1 MLPQGTRCVA
11 QIVRLDAVALSHTPP
26 CVILRVIKLVLV
38 ESLCCW
44 LLHRRLVLRT
54 MSDRKTHMDMPEH
67 VVYRYDKVLR
77 APPPTP
83 PELDPQA
90 REPDD
95 NTIVEFRENHLTTT
109 QRQKL
114 LAQCAALIRLP
125 SKPVPSP
132 KWDSVPMLPAR
143 VRRIVYM
150 YCWGPPDVVEC
161 QLALPRGNQEW
172 SYEFYDRP
180 ANRPRGFRPSLRPVD
195 DGYDID
201 DSDSTAEPFV
211 ATDDE
216 WDDGVE
222 AAILPMPDGWCR
234 RNLHKALR
242 RIVNAKIIR
251 IEPRP

>member
-1 MLPQGTRCVA
+1 M
-11 QIVRLDAVALSHTPP
+11 ALSHTPP

-44 LLHRRLVLRT
+44 LLHRKLVLHT
-54 MSDRKTHMDMPEH
+54 MSYRNAQMDLPKH
-67 VVYRYDKVLR
+67 VAFRYDKVLR

-95 NTIVEFRENHLTTT
+95 NTIFAIPENP
-109 QRQKL
+109 KL
-114 LAQCAALIRLP
+114 KQLLLEQCALVGGLP

-132 KWDSVPMLPAR
+132 KWDSVPWPMLPAR
-143 VRRIVYM
+143 VRHIVHM
-150 YCWGPPDVVEC
+150 YYGRGQLDVVDC
-161 QLALPRGNQEW
+161 QLHVALPRGFRDW
-172 SYEFYDRP
+172 SYAFFDRP
-180 ANRPRGFRPSLRPVD
+180 DKRPRGFWPRSPRPDD

-201 DSDSTAEPFV
+201 DSDSTAESFV
-211 ATDDE
+211 GTDDG

-234 RNLHKALR
+234 RNLHKACR
-242 RIVNAKIIR
+242 RIVNAKITR

>member
-1 MLPQGTRCVA
+1 MA

-95 NTIVEFRENHLTTT
+95 NTIVEFPGDPA
-109 QRQKL
+109 
-114 LAQCAALIRLP
+114 LAQELLEKCVVIGLP
-125 SKPVPSP
+125 SKTVPSP
-132 KWDSVPMLPAR
+132 KWDSVPMLPAG

>member
-1 MLPQGTRCVA
+1 VA
-11 QIVRLDAVALSHTPP
+11 QIVRLDAMALSHTPP
-26 CVILRVIKLVLV
+26 CVILRMIKLVLV

-44 LLHRRLVLRT
+44 FLHRKLVLHT
-54 MSDRKTHMDMPEH
+54 MSYRETHMVH
-67 VVYRYDKVLR
+67 VVYQYDQVLR
-77 APPPTP
+77 VPPPTP

-95 NTIVEFRENHLTTT
+95 NTIVEFGENHLTTT

-114 LAQCAALIRLP
+114 LEQCAASIRLP

-150 YCWGPPDVVEC
+150 YCWGPPDVVDM
-161 QLALPRGNQEW
+161 QLYLGLPRGFQDW
-172 SYEFYDRP
+172 SYEFFDRP
-180 ANRPRGFRPSLRPVD
+180 DNRPRGWRPDWHKSFRPD
-195 DGYDID
+195 DDDID
-201 DSDSTAEPFV
+201 DSDSTAESSFV
-211 ATDDE
+211 GTDDG
-216 WDDGVE
+216 WDAGVE
-222 AAILPMPDGWCR
+222 PAILPMPDGWCR
-234 RNLHKALR
+234 RNLHKGLR

>member
-1 MLPQGTRCVA
+1 
-11 QIVRLDAVALSHTPP
+11 
-26 CVILRVIKLVLV
+26 
-38 ESLCCW
+38 
-44 LLHRRLVLRT
+44 
-54 MSDRKTHMDMPEH
+54 
-67 VVYRYDKVLR
+67 
-77 APPPTP
+77 
-83 PELDPQA
+83 
-90 REPDD
+90 
-95 NTIVEFRENHLTTT
+95 
-109 QRQKL
+109 
-114 LAQCAALIRLP
+114 
-125 SKPVPSP
+125 
-132 KWDSVPMLPAR
+132 MLPAG

-180 ANRPRGFRPSLRPVD
+180 DNRPRGFRPSLRPVD

-201 DSDSTAEPFV
+201 DSDSTAESFV

>member
-1 MLPQGTRCVA
+1 MRGANSSARCHG
-11 QIVRLDAVALSHTPP
+11 LKPHPP
-26 CVILRVIKLVLV
+26 CVILRMIKLVLV

-44 LLHRRLVLRT
+44 FLHRKLVLHT
-54 MSDRKTHMDMPEH
+54 MSYSNAQMDLPEH
-67 VVYRYDKVLR
+67 VTFRYGKVLR

-95 NTIVEFRENHLTTT
+95 NTIVEFREKHLTTT

-114 LAQCAALIRLP
+114 LEQCVAVIRLP

-132 KWDSVPMLPAR
+132 KWDSVPMLPAS

-180 ANRPRGFRPSLRPVD
+180 DNRPRGFRPSLRPVD
-195 DGYDID
+195 DGYDSD
-201 DSDSTAEPFV
+201 DSDSTGESFV
-211 ATDDE
+211 ATDDG

-234 RNLHKALR
+234 RKIHNR
-242 RIVNAKIIR
+242 RIVNAKIVR

>member
-26 CVILRVIKLVLV
+26 YVILRVIKLVLV
-38 ESLCCW
+38 ESLWCW

-95 NTIVEFRENHLTTT
+95 NTIVEFPGDPA
-109 QRQKL
+109 
-114 LAQCAALIRLP
+114 LAQELLEKCVVIGLP
-125 SKPVPSP
+125 SKTVPSP
-132 KWDSVPMLPAR
+132 KWDSVPMLPAG

-172 SYEFYDRP
+172 SYEFFDRP
-180 ANRPRGFRPSLRPVD
+180 DNRPRGFWPSLRPDD
-195 DGYDID
+195 DGYD
-201 DSDSTAEPFV
+201 DSDTTAESFV

>member
-1 MLPQGTRCVA
+1 MQGTRCVA
-11 QIVRLDAVALSHTPP
+11 QILRLDAMALSHTPP
-26 CVILRVIKLVLV
+26 CVILRMIKLVLV

-44 LLHRRLVLRT
+44 LLHRKLVLHT
-54 MSDRKTHMDMPEH
+54 MSYRNAQMDLPQH
-67 VVYRYDKVLR
+67 VAFRYDKVLR

-95 NTIVEFRENHLTTT
+95 NTIVEFGENHLTTT

-114 LAQCAALIRLP
+114 LEQCAALIRLP

-132 KWDSVPMLPAR
+132 KWDSVPMLPAS
-143 VRRIVYM
+143 VRRIVYV

-172 SYEFYDRP
+172 SYEFYARQN
-180 ANRPRGFRPSLRPVD
+180 NRPRGFRPSLRPVD

-201 DSDSTAEPFV
+201 DSDSTAESFV
-211 ATDDE
+211 GTDDE

>member
-1 MLPQGTRCVA
+1 MRGANSSARCHG
-11 QIVRLDAVALSHTPP
+11 LKPHPP
-26 CVILRVIKLVLV
+26 CVILRMIKLVLV

-44 LLHRRLVLRT
+44 FLHRKLVLHT
-54 MSDRKTHMDMPEH
+54 MSYSNAQMDLPEH
-67 VVYRYDKVLR
+67 VTFRYGKVLR

-95 NTIVEFRENHLTTT
+95 NTIVEFPGDPA
-109 QRQKL
+109 
-114 LAQCAALIRLP
+114 LAQELLEKCVVIGLP
-125 SKPVPSP
+125 SKTVPSP
-132 KWDSVPMLPAR
+132 KWDSVPMLPAG

-180 ANRPRGFRPSLRPVD
+180 DNRPRGFRPSLRPVD

-234 RNLHKALR
+234 RKIHNALR

>member
-1 MLPQGTRCVA
+1 MQGTRCVA
-11 QIVRLDAVALSHTPP
+11 QILRLDAMALSHTPP
-26 CVILRVIKLVLV
+26 CVILRMIKLVLV

-44 LLHRRLVLRT
+44 LLHRKLVLHT
-54 MSDRKTHMDMPEH
+54 MSYSNAQMDLPEH
-67 VVYRYDKVLR
+67 VTFRYGKALR

-114 LAQCAALIRLP
+114 LEQCAALIRLP

-132 KWDSVPMLPAR
+132 KWDSVPMLPAE
-143 VRRIVYM
+143 VLRIVYM

-172 SYEFYDRP
+172 SYEFYARQN
-180 ANRPRGFRPSLRPVD
+180 NRPRGFRPSLRPVD

-201 DSDSTAEPFV
+201 DSDSTAESFV
-211 ATDDE
+211 GTDDE

-242 RIVNAKIIR
+242 RIVNAKIIK